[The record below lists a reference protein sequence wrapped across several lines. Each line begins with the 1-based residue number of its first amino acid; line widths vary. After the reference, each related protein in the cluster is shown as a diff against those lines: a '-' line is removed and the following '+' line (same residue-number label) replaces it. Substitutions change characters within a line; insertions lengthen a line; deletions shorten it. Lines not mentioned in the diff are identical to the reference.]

1 LAFVCS
7 LPWAET
13 CTAGM
18 KSSITLQS
26 PVALLQA
33 ERCTVEMASLTDEL
47 VGAQPALT
55 SAAEAEDAAVA
66 AFACCTPNLLRESAA
81 LKQQLAQTLASADS
95 LRLGL
100 PHLYM
105 VTADLRQMSA
115 QVNTL

>member
-1 LAFVCS
+1 MAFVCS

-18 KSSITLQS
+18 KSLITLQS
-26 PVALLQA
+26 PLALLQA
-33 ERCTVEMASLTDEL
+33 ERCTVEMASLTDEF
-47 VGAQPALT
+47 VCAQPALT

>member
-1 LAFVCS
+1 
-7 LPWAET
+7 
-13 CTAGM
+13 M
-18 KSSITLQS
+18 
-26 PVALLQA
+26 ALLQA

-95 LRLGL
+95 LSIKL
-100 PHLYM
+100 PHLHL
-105 VTADLRQMSA
+105 VAADLRLMSA
-115 QVNTL
+115 QVENSVKHPVQLLELPFLPKPLSLHGF